1 LGSAGRESHQ
11 GHEGKADAL
20 PEEKWH
26 PAIEELAS
34 FVLSMMGLLLVST
47 ASLVGIVLDDAGDPY
62 RISSLYSK
70 ATASTST

>member
-1 LGSAGRESHQ
+1 
-11 GHEGKADAL
+11 
-20 PEEKWH
+20 
-26 PAIEELAS
+26 
-34 FVLSMMGLLLVST
+34 MGLLLVST